1 MYVYTYI
8 YIRLVLPDANSVNDN
23 KTARFCLWSRRTNDC
38 PTITVQRWHH
48 GNSLQA
54 AKSKQQHSDA
64 LPMPRTKPTNTTK
77 ARALGARAAV
87 ARPRAMGKVQGLQ
100 RSGTWPRGTSIIK
113 LCTTFTPW
121 TRAQQKAP
129 GAKALGG
136 MARGLDHPPLLDPRT
151 LHGSAKSKDVA
162 LCTTTRPVSG
172 VVFVVNPNLYQKAS
186 RTRKPSR
193 LSSRRKALW
202 HLRRHNQ
209 RGKGYTKERAVAT
222 AVEGASAESDA
233 LTLTKAEKKKARAEL
248 LTQTIIDMANT
259 DPTVYLADKLA
270 NCGET
275 KCDMAKSSTLQSDLD
290 KMILSGTF
298 TENVIDAQRKEII
311 EAKQRETKAAKH
323 AMTNW
328 KLPQQANQRLLRLQ
342 ADIEGKHT
350 KAVEEHKKLE
360 DDTTAAIKALREKL
374 DQANVAK
381 DLEDKV
387 YTEKIDK
394 VKCALDLLPAAYG
407 KQKLI
412 EEQMQDDQDMDEL
425 ELLEES
431 DQEVD
436 QPSQDPISASKV
448 KFILDEAL
456 KQANLQATGNAEL
469 QQGLAALFG
478 GIGNA
483 LIAATSGGSNPKI
496 ASKKMIKKT
505 KAAKVPVVP
514 VDSDSDFD
522 SDVDIPA
529 AARKRHRENPE
540 SEEDIYPWDDEGET
554 ATMRIEQEAA

>member
-1 MYVYTYI
+1 MAPWQ
-8 YIRLVLPDANSVNDN
+8 LVA
-23 KTARFCLWSRRTNDC
+23 SRKE
-38 PTITVQRWHH
+38 
-48 GNSLQA
+48 QA
-54 AKSKQQHSDA
+54 AAQRRITYAENQANQHYQSKGSGG
-64 LPMPRTKPTNTTK
+64 KGGGGK
-77 ARALGARAAV
+77 AKGNGKGARAATEWNL
-87 ARPRAMGKVQGLQ
+87 AKGDIYYQALHDFYAMDK
-100 RSGTWPRGTSIIK
+100 
-113 LCTTFTPW
+113 
-121 TRAQQKAP
+121 
-129 GAKALGG
+129 
-136 MARGLDHPPLLDPRT
+136 
-151 LHGSAKSKDVA
+151 GSAKGARGKGAGGDGKGSRPPSPVGSEDIAWVCKVKGCGTVHNNPTCQWCRLCGQPKPIPKGVKDKEAKQIVIKEESFVA
-162 LCTTTRPVSG
+162 PPTTQSAR
-172 VVFVVNPNLYQKAS
+172 
-186 RTRKPSR
+186 
-193 LSSRRKALW
+193 
-202 HLRRHNQ
+202 Q

-298 TENVIDAQRKEII
+298 TEDVIDAQRKEII

-554 ATMRIEQEAA
+554 ATMRIEQGAA